1 MYNFK
6 NIRITIIEFNDIDS
20 RLSEKPSSQR
30 SSTDISLRLG
40 SPPHGG
46 TSNMN
51 NGRHNIDPKYLTHE
65 QALALLHEKR

>member
-1 MYNFK
+1 MIY
-6 NIRITIIEFNDIDS
+6 IDS

-30 SSTDISLRLG
+30 CGTDDISLRLG
-40 SPPHGG
+40 SPIHGS

-65 QALALLHEKR
+65 QALALLHDKR